1 MQSGR
6 VKRREFMALLGGAAT
21 WPLAARAQQA
31 GKISRVGFLAN
42 DPNIPAQPAG
52 RAFLDGLRESGF
64 IEGKNVVIERRF
76 AEGRIEQYATLVSEL
91 INWGPDVIVTSAND
105 ATLAAKQATAQIP
118 IVMMNVFD
126 PVGQGIVPSL
136 AHPGGNITAV
146 IQDELAE
153 IAAKRLQLLKDAVP
167 NISRVA
173 VLINLD
179 DLYANVEWKALE
191 QASQSLRGPE
201 PIQDYTFRRAEGT
214 VRLSE
219 LFSGKDTLIVIHNMG
234 ASCPYCT
241 LWADGFNGVYE
252 HLRSRASFVVAS
264 PDAPEQQQTFAQSRG
279 WRFPMISIEGTTFA
293 QDMGYWRDDSP
304 VPGVSVFKRSDG
316 RILRVADTSF
326 SPCDDFCVVWHFL
339 DLIPE
344 GGAGWEPKYRYTG

>member
-118 IVMMNVFD
+118 IVMTNVFD

-136 AHPGGNITAV
+136 AHPGGNITGV

-191 QASQSLRGPE
+191 QASQSLRVTLQAIAVHRVSEYADAFDQTTKETPDAVFVANSA
-201 PIQDYTFRRAEGT
+201 PLNFTNRR
-214 VRLSE
+214 
-219 LFSGKDTLIVIHNMG
+219 LIVELAAKHRLPTISNFERPRKW
-234 ASCPYCT
+234 AVSCLTVLCALIDFGELGPT
-241 LWADGFNGVYE
+241 LA
-252 HLRSRASFVVAS
+252 
-264 PDAPEQQQTFAQSRG
+264 
-279 WRFPMISIEGTTFA
+279 RF
-293 QDMGYWRDDSP
+293 
-304 VPGVSVFKRSDG
+304 
-316 RILRVADTSF
+316 
-326 SPCDDFCVVWHFL
+326 
-339 DLIPE
+339 
-344 GGAGWEPKYRYTG
+344 